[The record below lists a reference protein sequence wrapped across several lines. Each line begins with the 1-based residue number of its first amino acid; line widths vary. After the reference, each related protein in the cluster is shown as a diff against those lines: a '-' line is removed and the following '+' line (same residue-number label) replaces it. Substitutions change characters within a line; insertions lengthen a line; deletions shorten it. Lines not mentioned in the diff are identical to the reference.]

1 MPLKFNLE
9 NFTNTKVQ
17 TLERKTL
24 RQQEE
29 IAELKRQNALLH
41 LRLAQALQTAQ
52 SSREETK
59 SISSLQHKQAFNVQC
74 SNKHLEQTQ
83 SELQHVRE
91 ELEVLSSDVVSMFC
105 NLQHSCSNKLE
116 VVQQKV
122 NSVKMSNEANEALQV
137 RLHELHTVLEET
149 QALHLR
155 EKHRRR
161 ELHNNLV
168 EIRGNIRVQCRLR
181 PYLEYDKDPD
191 SVFPD
196 AVSTCSDASE
206 KDISVYSTDDET
218 ISVDSDFKPQKYFE
232 YERVYGPVCSQNDI
246 FDEIQPILTSF
257 LDGYN
262 ACVVAYGQTGSGKTH
277 TMLGNPHNPGIVPNS
292 MNELFR
298 LIEEKSTDSISLEV
312 SVAEVYNND
321 IYDLLSDNPKQ
332 LKHDIVTT
340 RGSSRDV
347 PTLTQIKVKCP
358 EDVESLMRLGLN
370 RRAQIATNVHE
381 HSSRSHLIVTVTA
394 IVCQH
399 DARPQSVSSNVSSEP
414 NTPRRRPSSVDS
426 AHRVR
431 RKLPQP
437 TPPIFAS
444 TPNLTTDD
452 VIKSVPASPVTMPT
466 KSTYKTKLQLVDLA
480 GSECVGMSGVTGSA
494 LRESSFINRSLSALS
509 DVLTALSERRSHIPY
524 RNSKLTHLLQD
535 SIGGDAK
542 MMIMLCVSPTRKYL
556 TETMQTL
563 QFGSRA
569 RQVQRGP
576 PRKRGT
582 SPHATPRGESPMKP
596 SSPRQIPQSVVRR
609 VFN

>member
-1 MPLKFNLE
+1 
-9 NFTNTKVQ
+9 
-17 TLERKTL
+17 
-24 RQQEE
+24 
-29 IAELKRQNALLH
+29 
-41 LRLAQALQTAQ
+41 
-52 SSREETK
+52 
-59 SISSLQHKQAFNVQC
+59 
-74 SNKHLEQTQ
+74 
-83 SELQHVRE
+83 
-91 ELEVLSSDVVSMFC
+91 
-105 NLQHSCSNKLE
+105 
-116 VVQQKV
+116 
-122 NSVKMSNEANEALQV
+122 
-137 RLHELHTVLEET
+137 
-149 QALHLR
+149 
-155 EKHRRR
+155 
-161 ELHNNLV
+161 
-168 EIRGNIRVQCRLR
+168 
-181 PYLEYDKDPD
+181 
-191 SVFPD
+191 
-196 AVSTCSDASE
+196 
-206 KDISVYSTDDET
+206 
-218 ISVDSDFKPQKYFE
+218 
-232 YERVYGPVCSQNDI
+232 VYGPDCSQNDI

-394 IVCQH
+394 IVCQR

-426 AHRVR
+426 TQGSLMH
-431 RKLPQP
+431 Q
-437 TPPIFAS
+437 
-444 TPNLTTDD
+444 
-452 VIKSVPASPVTMPT
+452 SVPASPVTMPT
-466 KSTYKTKLQLVDLA
+466 KSMYKTKLQLVDLA

-582 SPHATPRGESPMKP
+582 SPHATPRGESPMKS